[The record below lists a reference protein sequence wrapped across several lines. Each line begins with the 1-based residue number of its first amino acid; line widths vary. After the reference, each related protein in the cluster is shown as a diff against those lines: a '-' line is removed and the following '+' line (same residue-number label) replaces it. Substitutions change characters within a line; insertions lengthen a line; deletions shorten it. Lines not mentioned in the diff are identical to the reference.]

1 MGIGPRRLAGVS
13 VLVVEDHDDTREVWE
28 RTLEYAG
35 ALVTG
40 ASSGSQALALCA
52 TLRPDV
58 VVTDLS
64 MPDGDGLWLAEQ
76 LRMQGALMPI
86 IAISGYV
93 AAFAKSLQ
101 AAFFV
106 HVLQK
111 PLDPWELVEV
121 VASVT
126 SNQPPSQ

>member
-1 MGIGPRRLAGVS
+1 MGVGPRRLAGVS
-13 VLVVEDHDDTREVWE
+13 VLVVEDHDDSREVWE

-64 MPDGDGLWLAEQ
+64 MPDGDGVWLAER
-76 LRMQGALMPI
+76 LRTQGALMPI
-86 IAISGYV
+86 IAVSGYP
-93 AAFAKSLQ
+93 AAVVQGLQ
-101 AAFFV
+101 RAFFV
-106 HVLQK
+106 HVLRK

-126 SNQPPSQ
+126 R